1 MTGSERRRASAD
13 LRAAL
18 LVVGTLGVLGFLAT
32 GQYMKHALDGM
43 QGMADLP
50 RLLYRSAHIYLLWAG
65 LANLLA
71 GVALSPVPQPL
82 VRWTQRAAGALLMLT
97 VPLFAVSFFV
107 ESPTGLID
115 RPLASL
121 GNYLGGAGVV
131 LAVYAAWL
139 GHAATQPDKP

>member
-1 MTGSERRRASAD
+1 MTGPDAGQTRPGGP
-13 LRAAL
+13 LQAL
-18 LVVGTLGVLGFLAT
+18 LLAMGSLGVLGFLGT
-32 GQYMKHALDGM
+32 GQYMKYALDGM
-43 QGMADLP
+43 QGMPDLP

-71 GVALSPVPQPL
+71 GMALAPTRQPL
-82 VRWTQRAAGALLMLT
+82 AGWLQRGAGGLLSVT
-97 VPLFAVSFFV
+97 VPLFAASFFV
-107 ESPTGLID
+107 ESPQGLID

-139 GHAATQPDKP
+139 GQAPGRR